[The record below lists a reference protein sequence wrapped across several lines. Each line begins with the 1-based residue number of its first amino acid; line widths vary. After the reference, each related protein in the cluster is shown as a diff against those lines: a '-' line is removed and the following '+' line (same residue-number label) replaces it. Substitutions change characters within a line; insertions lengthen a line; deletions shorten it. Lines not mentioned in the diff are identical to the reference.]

1 MVHQEQDEICTS
13 KATDIGASTDPTDK
27 RIWEKEIDEY
37 TRRKAKLT
45 VNCEKLYLLILGQC
59 TEHMVAKLESLSDFK
74 KIDLCLDLIKL
85 MKAIKWLLYQFEGQ
99 KYHPEEL
106 HQAMKRFYLLSQGKD
121 MTDARF
127 LESFQTLVSVITEC
141 GG

>member
-85 MKAIKWLLYQFEGQ
+85 MKAIK
-99 KYHPEEL
+99 
-106 HQAMKRFYLLSQGKD
+106 
-121 MTDARF
+121 
-127 LESFQTLVSVITEC
+127 
-141 GG
+141 